1 VVRETVLALE
11 RTRLFEEAAVC
22 VCAAAR
28 LAAAITTITKEKF
41 FTRFS
46 ISGGDKNCLIFL
58 LIFVDTP
65 ANEKNRKG

>member
-11 RTRLFEEAAVC
+11 GTRLFEEAAPC
-22 VCAAAR
+22 VCAAR
-28 LAAAITTITKEKF
+28 LAAAITTIAKEKF

-58 LIFVDTP
+58 LIFVDMP
-65 ANEKNRKG
+65 AIEKNRKG